1 MPGFEAKSMN
11 KSGPGNSTGIMGC
24 GGFEYV
30 KKPFHGRM
38 QDRSFAAVTLYGQ

>member
-1 MPGFEAKSMN
+1 MKFLNRVRMPGFEAKSMN

-38 QDRSFAAVTLYGQ
+38 